1 MRGPC
6 ETVAGPSEGQ
16 GVNTTPS
23 KLQRF
28 GVVPTI
34 KNPRVRDKWH
44 HSACK
49 AMPAHPALTT
59 VALAWLCFPSSYR
72 RPCRSLGNFFV
83 TKKSIYPMKFLWPT
97 CAMTSI
103 AIADDEF

>member
-49 AMPAHPALTT
+49 NGDVAMAKECLP
-59 VALAWLCFPSSYR
+59 R
-72 RPCRSLGNFFV
+72 RRS
-83 TKKSIYPMKFLWPT
+83 
-97 CAMTSI
+97 C
-103 AIADDEF
+103 